1 LESAAVLGTLLKF
14 CKTEQGL
21 GLLLLKSQ
29 CDSETNDLK
38 GGYDEAIVGDAL
50 SLIKD
55 VSVLEPCVVKT
66 LRRDGWFD

>member
-1 LESAAVLGTLLKF
+1 M
-14 CKTEQGL
+14 
-21 GLLLLKSQ
+21 LLLKSQ

-38 GGYDEAIVGDAL
+38 GEAIVGDAL